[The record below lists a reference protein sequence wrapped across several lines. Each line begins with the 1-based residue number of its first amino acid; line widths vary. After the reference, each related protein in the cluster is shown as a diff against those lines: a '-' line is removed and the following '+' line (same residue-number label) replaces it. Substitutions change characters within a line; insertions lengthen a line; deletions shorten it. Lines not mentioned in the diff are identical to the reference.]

1 MSIAMPEGV
10 NGVVNALTESV
21 ELHDV
26 EVASVVSGSP
36 RQGVLELGTTG
47 ARAGATTEVGI
58 WELSAGEVTDTE
70 IDEIFVV
77 ISGAA
82 TIELLE
88 VPGHPAETGR
98 VLTVAAGDVVRLVAG
113 TRTKWT
119 VTERIRKIYFAV

>member
-1 MSIAMPEGV
+1 MPEGV

>member
-1 MSIAMPEGV
+1 MPEGV

-36 RQGVLELGTTG
+36 RQGVLELGTIG